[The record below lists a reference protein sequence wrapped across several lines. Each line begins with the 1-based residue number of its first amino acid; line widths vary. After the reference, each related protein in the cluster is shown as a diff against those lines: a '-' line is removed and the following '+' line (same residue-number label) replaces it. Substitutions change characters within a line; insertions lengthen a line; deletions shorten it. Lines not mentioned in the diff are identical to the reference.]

1 MSVNTDKQPAKTD
14 YLLQPRDSESKPF
27 SFTNGQLAGK
37 SQKMAYDSFG
47 EYKDA
52 STLHKACVVYATAYT
67 ETMLTRAK
75 AEDPEIFALRGMS
88 KAEMQAHL
96 THNMCLPYAKV
107 HSKVFRETT
116 AKINEKTYLND
127 DIRRLYNGGDKF
139 HPYF

>member
-1 MSVNTDKQPAKTD
+1 MSTDKAPEVTD

-27 SFTNGQLAGK
+27 SFNNRMLGGK
-37 SQKMAYDSFG
+37 SQKMDYDSFSD
-47 EYKDA
+47 YKDA
-52 STLHKACVVYATAYT
+52 STLHHACLVYATAYT

-75 AEDPEIFALRGMS
+75 AEDPEIFAMRGMS
-88 KAEMQAHL
+88 KEEMQAHI

-116 AKINEKTYLND
+116 AKINERNYLND
-127 DIRRLYNGGDKF
+127 EIRRLYNGGDKF